1 MAFKNHLKV
10 IITLILISTP
20 LFAKTYSKEDW
31 TIYKGCKDKL
41 YNNIDNNYDKKVCK
55 YMLEDKINLKT
66 YGAEKMYN
74 HYIEKLYYFK

>member
-10 IITLILISTP
+10 IIILILILTP

-66 YGAEKMYN
+66 YGAEN
-74 HYIEKLYYFK
+74 V